1 MTNTTWP
8 DALRPADRDEVAQLL
23 AEFWRQLALLPEL
36 LDREELLLAAV
47 YVAELRRTVLCMML
61 ALNGIAYPTQTRHL
75 NRYLSASQRAAIER
89 TLALPLLDADS
100 LIGQAVALV
109 VIYRWYAPQLS
120 AAYRVPTADVLEQ
133 ETLAALSQRLP
144 AWPLS
149 ITTQ

>member
-36 LDREELLLAAV
+36 LDREEFLLAAV
-47 YVAELRRTVLCMML
+47 YVTELRRTVLCMML

-89 TLALPLLDADS
+89 TLALPTLDADS